1 MGMKRFRIGTMAAL
15 SALTLAPYAAVAVET
30 GAISSPF
37 APVKTSSASQPGMF
51 DIVRLVRSHG
61 WSAQLKQV
69 CRAFSL
75 NDTTCRFHQIA
86 LDATD
91 DLSKHGFNVS
101 EGPPDSSYIVLFR
114 LRPLIGEFFL
124 LSAEGDLISA
134 AYRAKGAYYEPIPA
148 NEARAALKSEVSYWL
163 DNFPRIAADITTGA
177 RQ

>member
-1 MGMKRFRIGTMAAL
+1 MKMIRLRSGAMAAL
-15 SALTLAPYAAVAVET
+15 SALTLASSTAAAAET
-30 GAISSPF
+30 G
-37 APVKTSSASQPGMF
+37 PVRSLLSTVGASSASQPGMF

-75 NDTTCRFHQIA
+75 DDATCRFHQIA
-86 LDATD
+86 LDASD

-114 LRPLIGEFFL
+114 LRPLVGEFFL
-124 LSAEGDLISA
+124 LSAEGDLIAA

-148 NEARAALKSEVSYWL
+148 NEARAALESEVSYWL

-177 RQ
+177 RP

>member
-1 MGMKRFRIGTMAAL
+1 
-15 SALTLAPYAAVAVET
+15 
-30 GAISSPF
+30 
-37 APVKTSSASQPGMF
+37 MF
-51 DIVRLVRSHG
+51 DMVRLVRSQG

-75 NDTTCRFHQIA
+75 NDAACRFHQIA
-86 LDATD
+86 LDAAD
-91 DLSKHGFNVS
+91 GLSKHGFNVS

-124 LSAEGDLISA
+124 LSAEGKLISA

-148 NEARAALKSEVSYWL
+148 SEARAALKSEVSYWL
-163 DNFPRIAADITTGA
+163 DNFPQIAADITTGA

>member
-1 MGMKRFRIGTMAAL
+1 MAAL
-15 SALTLAPYAAVAVET
+15 SAMTLTAQPAAAIET
-30 GAISSPF
+30 GVVGSSLSQ
-37 APVKTSSASQPGMF
+37 AKISSASHPGIS

-75 NDTTCRFHQIA
+75 NDATCRFHQIA
-86 LDATD
+86 VDATD

-101 EGPPDSSYIVLFR
+101 DGVPDASYIVLFR

-124 LSAEGDLISA
+124 LSAEGHLIA
-134 AYRAKGAYYEPIPA
+134 ATYRAKDASYGPIPTD
-148 NEARAALKSEVSYWL
+148 EARAALKSEVSYWL
-163 DNFPRIAADITTGA
+163 DNFPRIAADLTMGA